1 MHPVRRAVLEI
12 LKRED
17 QATVSELAERLEMAP
32 VSVRHHLDLLIGD
45 GLVTTPR
52 VLRSSTAGRPQ
63 QVYTLTPEADA
74 YFPNSYRQLASG
86 SLAALKRTLPAEEV
100 LAVMRSLA
108 RDTAAPAAAKLADL
122 PPEQR
127 LRRAASV
134 LNELGY
140 MAGYE
145 EDADSIVLNTCN
157 CPYSDLAPEHPE
169 LCHMDL
175 ALVMELTGLE
185 PERVHHMG
193 AGDSRCSYRFD
204 LRNEHTNKVSLPLLV
219 DAGARSVRNA

>member
-1 MHPVRRAVLEI
+1 MHPVRRAILEI

-17 QATVSELAERLEMAP
+17 QATVNDLAERLEMAP

-45 GLVTTPR
+45 SLVESPR

-74 YFPNSYRQLASG
+74 YFPNSYRQLARG
-86 SLAALKRTLPAEEV
+86 SLAALRRMLPPGEL
-100 LAVMRSLA
+100 LAVMRA
-108 RDTAAPAAAKLADL
+108 MAHDTAAAAAATLADL
-122 PPEQR
+122 PPDQR
-127 LRRAASV
+127 LHRAAGV

-145 EDADSIVLNTCN
+145 EEAGSIVLNTCN

-169 LCHMDL
+169 LCQMDL

-185 PERVHHMG
+185 PERVHHITD
-193 AGDSRCSYRFD
+193 GDSRCSYRFY
-204 LRNEHTNKVSLPLLV
+204 LQNGHRSRASLPLL
-219 DAGARSVRNA
+219 DASAGSAWNG